1 MKIGTL
7 FMRDLVDHKP
17 DGYKYDLPKETKLDE
32 STLKAF
38 SEEAHKL
45 GLLPKQAQGIIN
57 YYNKLLNNQS
67 NLLKQMRELR
77 AKLKLN

>member
-7 FMRDLVDHKP
+7 FMRDLVDLKSP

-32 STLKAF
+32 ATLKAF

-57 YYNKLLNNQS
+57 YYNNLAEQS
-67 NLLKQMRELR
+67 EQS
-77 AKLKLN
+77 AK